1 MILRPPGSTRT
12 DTLFPYTTLFRSASG
27 TTQHDR
33 RYAEGQ
39 SDPQRT
45 PAARERELQVPR
57 QRNGNGKPRD
67 GETERD
73 PRQLPKHGELP
84 ADLNRDT
91 CQTREPASGQGV
103 PSRKPAGQTPFH
115 VGGASPEQSGSTP

>member
-1 MILRPPGSTRT
+1 MRISDWSSDVCSSDL
-12 DTLFPYTTLFRSASG
+12 
-27 TTQHDR
+27 
-33 RYAEGQ
+33 GQ

-73 PRQLPKHGELP
+73 PRQIQKHGALP
-84 ADLNRDT
+84 DELNRET
-91 CQTREPASGQGV
+91 CQTRKPDSGKGGAY
-103 PSRKPAGQTPFH
+103 RKNAVQTP
-115 VGGASPEQSGSTP
+115 VKGRGTSDEQNRKTPWRAKDREQG